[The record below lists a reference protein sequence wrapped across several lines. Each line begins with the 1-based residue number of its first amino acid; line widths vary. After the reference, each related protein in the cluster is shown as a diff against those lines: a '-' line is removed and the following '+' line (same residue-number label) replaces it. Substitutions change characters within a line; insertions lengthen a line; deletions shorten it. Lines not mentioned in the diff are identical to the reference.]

1 MAVTNNVKSH
11 EQNLFTIPPTYL
23 HCIAYCLGLQKLY
36 QAAQTVQKLW
46 LWIWTKYA
54 FWHTCQFAYLSICI
68 FNFAN
73 CAGIFG
79 ITETLK
85 TTNYIFF
92 EFCQCARNVKDTHFT
107 SRHFCEFTL
116 GALHMPIVKTQK
128 CVTMTKCIF
137 RGHFAWLLKCVIWQ
151 LSATLHIW

>member
-1 MAVTNNVKSH
+1 MNKIYSQYLLPTFTALHTALDCKSCTKPRRPYRSCDYGSELNMQFDTH
-11 EQNLFTIPPTYL
+11 ANLHI
-23 HCIAYCLGLQKLY
+23 
-36 QAAQTVQKLW
+36 
-46 LWIWTKYA
+46 
-54 FWHTCQFAYLSICI
+54 CQFAYLSICI

-92 EFCQCARNVKDTHFT
+92 EFCQCARNIKDTHFIF
-107 SRHFCEFTL
+107 RHFCEFTL
-116 GALHMPIVKTQK
+116 GALHLPIVKTQK

-137 RGHFAWLLKCVIWQ
+137 RGHFA
-151 LSATLHIW
+151 